1 MEKHNEAEK
10 EFFDFFKNN
19 GKEVS
24 YKKGGI
30 IMRPEDT
37 PSGIYYIKKGYV
49 QVYSISE
56 NGTEK
61 LHIIYKPDDVFSLT
75 WALNDEQK
83 DLYYVAIDN
92 VSLIKIQKKDFL
104 KFVYSNHTATLILLQ
119 KLIKMYSMFSDRIN
133 DLEVSKTY
141 PRTISCLIFFANH
154 YGSFLDQNNKK
165 NTDPYIILA
174 PITHQIIAN
183 FSAMTRET
191 TSREMSLLEKKKI
204 IFYKAHL
211 IVINGMKNMKKELS
225 KSLADS

>member
-1 MEKHNEAEK
+1 MEKNELAEK
-10 EFFDFFKNN
+10 EFVDFFIEK
-19 GKEVS
+19 GKEIS

-30 IMRPEDT
+30 IMRPDDP

-83 DLYYVAIDN
+83 ELFYEAMDDVILVKA
-92 VSLIKIQKKDFL
+92 QKGDFL
-104 KFVYSNHTATLILLQ
+104 KFIYSNHISTLILLQ
-119 KLIKMYSMFSDRIN
+119 KLIKLYSMFSDRIN
-133 DLEVSKTY
+133 DLEIAKTY

-154 YGSFLDQNNKK
+154 YGKFLDPENNKS
-165 NTDPYIILA
+165 TDPFIIMA
-174 PITHQIIAN
+174 PITHQVIAN

-211 IVINGMKNMKKELS
+211 IVVSGMKIIKKEFS
-225 KSLADS
+225 NSV